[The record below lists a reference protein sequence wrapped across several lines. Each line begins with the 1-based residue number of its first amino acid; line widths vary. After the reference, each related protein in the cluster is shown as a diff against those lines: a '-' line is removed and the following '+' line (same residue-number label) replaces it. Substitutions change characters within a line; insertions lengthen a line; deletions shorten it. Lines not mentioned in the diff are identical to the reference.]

1 MYGAVKGSNEV
12 GIMAWNI
19 YMDDR
24 KISLPGDLSLEER
37 IALCEKIISEN
48 FEYFDYEIPGTTSA
62 TINSSDK
69 VMIRLSVMGDYIY
82 SASPSKER
90 PTLTEHKQ
98 RKIAKNELLVDL
110 I

>member
-1 MYGAVKGSNEV
+1 
-12 GIMAWNI
+12 MAWNI
-19 YMDDR
+19 YLDGQ
-24 KISLPGDLSLEER
+24 KISLPRELTLEER

-48 FEYFDYEIPGTTSA
+48 YEYFDYELPGTTST

-82 SASPSKER
+82 SAAPSKER
-90 PTLTEHKQ
+90 PALTEHKQ
-98 RKIAKNELLVDL
+98 KKIAKNEVLVDT